1 MAFGNGKN
9 AHLVTLASPEK
20 TGTAAVT
27 VTKPDVN
34 IKT

>member
-1 MAFGNGKN
+1 MAIFNKKK
-9 AHLVTLASPEK
+9 LALLCWQAQKK

>member
-1 MAFGNGKN
+1 MAFGNEKKF
-9 AHLVTLASPEK
+9 ALLTLASPEK
-20 TGTAAVT
+20 TGTTAVT